1 MYCLPTY
8 PIQVAISAMPMAL
21 QGTFACLTMA
31 ALPAFW
37 IRIANGARAR
47 IAAICELGAGHA
59 IIMGARSAVRRFA
72 TRRVDGANIVD
83 TRITTVRQRIADS
96 AFVMLA
102 GAENGRRAVL
112 VELAIDALIT
122 RLDDGTVPESR
133 RVIADIT
140 CFPSKD
146 RRLRKWL

>member
-1 MYCLPTY
+1 ML
-8 PIQVAISAMPMAL
+8 
-21 QGTFACLTMA
+21 GEA
-31 ALPAFW
+31 AAFW